1 MEVPD
6 ETTLSTSYVFRGIE
20 YIITMI
26 IQGGNSLTVEV
37 EDRLTADQWRAQF
50 DSAYIEDLTHKT
62 GNFKQFHIFTSMLE
76 SAITQSSDSVS
87 LDLLT
92 FADLE
97 SLRQRKVG
105 TATKTSIPANRTVSL
120 NSKRYLILTYTVE
133 FDRIHYP
140 LPLPYMGKPDP
151 RALQETIRQL
161 REELKSLRHQQ
172 GSSDFRIKEVEKLQ
186 KENKALLKEKEE
198 IEEEFLRFR
207 REMKS
212 TSTGSAVKEIRM
224 LKSVTKNLEEELL
237 KEKTRHQRS
246 TSKRSQEYRDLL
258 EEVEELRASERNL
271 RVRVKSLTNELAVY
285 KRDRVRSSRP
295 PARERLNTS
304 RDRSGSFS
312 RERSLSR
319 ERSWSSDRLSA
330 RERSLSRDRPSSRER
345 PSSANNSRFSNR
357 SSSSY
362 SNRNNYKPRSRTPS
376 PAGARN
382 PRFDPTA
389 YIKDK
394 ERKKKEASMKKS
406 VSEKEQKRNI
416 KSNISGVSN
425 RSNPSPQHISR
436 SIRNRSRTSSFGSAG
451 ELSDGGFS
459 DSSYSRLRVL
469 NRHPPRS
476 QGGRNHQRNGSV
488 DSSKGSYL
496 SSPDIPQ
503 KSRSRTGSGREPK
516 IPVSSTPD
524 TETRT
529 RRKRPSRKENIPLSG
544 DDSDSFDRSAEI
556 SEIDARLARLQQMM
570 KNSLD

>member
-1 MEVPD
+1 M
-6 ETTLSTSYVFRGIE
+6 
-20 YIITMI
+20 
-26 IQGGNSLTVEV
+26 
-37 EDRLTADQWRAQF
+37 
-50 DSAYIEDLTHKT
+50 
-62 GNFKQFHIFTSMLE
+62 
-76 SAITQSSDSVS
+76 
-87 LDLLT
+87 
-92 FADLE
+92 
-97 SLRQRKVG
+97 
-105 TATKTSIPANRTVSL
+105 
-120 NSKRYLILTYTVE
+120 
-133 FDRIHYP
+133 
-140 LPLPYMGKPDP
+140 
-151 RALQETIRQL
+151 
-161 REELKSLRHQQ
+161 
-172 GSSDFRIKEVEKLQ
+172 
-186 KENKALLKEKEE
+186 
-198 IEEEFLRFR
+198 
-207 REMKS
+207 
-212 TSTGSAVKEIRM
+212 
-224 LKSVTKNLEEELL
+224 

-285 KRDRVRSSRP
+285 KRDRVRTSRP
-295 PARERLNTS
+295 STRDRCNTS
-304 RDRSGSFS
+304 RDRSGSFT

-319 ERSWSSDRLSA
+319 DRSWSSDRLSA

-362 SNRNNYKPRSRTPS
+362 SNRHNYKPRSRTPS

-394 ERKKKEASMKKS
+394 ERKKKEASMKK
-406 VSEKEQKRNI
+406 KRNI

-425 RSNPSPQHISR
+425 RSKPSPQHISR
-436 SIRNRSRTSSFGSAG
+436 SIRNRTRTSSFGSAG

-469 NRHPPRS
+469 NRNPP
-476 QGGRNHQRNGSV
+476 RNHQRNGSV

-503 KSRSRTGSGREPK
+503 KTRSRTGSGRQSK
-516 IPVSSTPD
+516 VPVSSTPD
-524 TETRT
+524 NEIRT
-529 RRKRPSRKENIPLSG
+529 RRKRPSHKESIPLSG

-570 KNSLD
+570 KNSID

>member
-1 MEVPD
+1 M
-6 ETTLSTSYVFRGIE
+6 
-20 YIITMI
+20 
-26 IQGGNSLTVEV
+26 
-37 EDRLTADQWRAQF
+37 
-50 DSAYIEDLTHKT
+50 
-62 GNFKQFHIFTSMLE
+62 
-76 SAITQSSDSVS
+76 
-87 LDLLT
+87 
-92 FADLE
+92 
-97 SLRQRKVG
+97 
-105 TATKTSIPANRTVSL
+105 
-120 NSKRYLILTYTVE
+120 
-133 FDRIHYP
+133 
-140 LPLPYMGKPDP
+140 
-151 RALQETIRQL
+151 
-161 REELKSLRHQQ
+161 
-172 GSSDFRIKEVEKLQ
+172 
-186 KENKALLKEKEE
+186 
-198 IEEEFLRFR
+198 
-207 REMKS
+207 
-212 TSTGSAVKEIRM
+212 
-224 LKSVTKNLEEELL
+224 

-285 KRDRVRSSRP
+285 KRDRVRTSRP
-295 PARERLNTS
+295 STRDRCNTS
-304 RDRSGSFS
+304 RDRSGSFT

-319 ERSWSSDRLSA
+319 DRSWSSDRLSA

-362 SNRNNYKPRSRTPS
+362 SNRHNYKPRSRTPS

-406 VSEKEQKRNI
+406 K
-416 KSNISGVSN
+416 
-425 RSNPSPQHISR
+425 PSPQHISR
-436 SIRNRSRTSSFGSAG
+436 SLRNRSRTSSFGSAG

-469 NRHPPRS
+469 NRNPP
-476 QGGRNHQRNGSV
+476 RNHQRNGSV

-503 KSRSRTGSGREPK
+503 KTRSRTGSGRQSK
-516 IPVSSTPD
+516 VPVSSTPD
-524 TETRT
+524 NEIRT
-529 RRKRPSRKENIPLSG
+529 RRKRPSHKESVPLSG

-570 KNSLD
+570 KNSID

>member
-20 YIITMI
+20 YIITII

-105 TATKTSIPANRTVSL
+105 STAKTSIPANRTVSL

-161 REELKSLRHQQ
+161 REELKSLRHQ
-172 GSSDFRIKEVEKLQ
+172 GGSDFRSKEVEKLQ

-198 IEEEFLRFR
+198 IEEEFLRYR
-207 REMKS
+207 REMKN
-212 TSTGSAVKEIRM
+212 TPTGNAVKEIRM
-224 LKSVTKNLEEELL
+224 LKSVTKNLEEELM

-285 KRDRVRSSRP
+285 KRDRVRTSRP
-295 PARERLNTS
+295 QTRERFNNS
-304 RDRSGSFS
+304 RERSGSFS

-319 ERSWSSDRLSA
+319 DRSWSSDRFST
-330 RERSLSRDRPSSRER
+330 RDRSLSRERHLSRER
-345 PSSANNSRFSNR
+345 PSSANNNSRFSNR

-394 ERKKKEASMKKS
+394 ERKKKEASMKK
-406 VSEKEQKRNI
+406 QRNVRS
-416 KSNISGVSN
+416 KMNTSN
-425 RSNPSPQHISR
+425 RSKPSPQHISR
-436 SIRNRSRTSSFGSAG
+436 PLRNRSRTSSFGSAG

-469 NRHPPRS
+469 NRNS
-476 QGGRNHQRNGSV
+476 QRNHHRNSSV
-488 DSSKGSYL
+488 ESSKGSYL

-503 KSRSRTGSGREPK
+503 KTRSRTGSGRQNK
-516 IPVSSTPD
+516 VPVSSTPD
-524 TETRT
+524 NEVRT
-529 RRKRPSRKENIPLSG
+529 RRKRPQHKENIPLSG

-570 KNSLD
+570 KNSIE

>member
-1 MEVPD
+1 MDVPD

-105 TATKTSIPANRTVSL
+105 TAAAKTSIPANRTVSL

-161 REELKSLRHQQ
+161 REELKTLRHQQ
-172 GSSDFRIKEVEKLQ
+172 GGSDFRIKEVEKLQ

-207 REMKS
+207 REMKN

-224 LKSVTKNLEEELL
+224 LKSVTKNLEEELM

-285 KRDRVRSSRP
+285 KRDRVRTSRP
-295 PARERLNTS
+295 STRDRCNTS
-304 RDRSGSFS
+304 RDRSGSFT

-319 ERSWSSDRLSA
+319 DRSWSSDRLSA

-394 ERKKKEASMKKS
+394 ERKKKEATMKK
-406 VSEKEQKRNI
+406 QRNV

-425 RSNPSPQHISR
+425 RSKPSPQHISR
-436 SIRNRSRTSSFGSAG
+436 SLRNRSRTSSFGSAG

-469 NRHPPRS
+469 NRNPP
-476 QGGRNHQRNGSV
+476 RNHQRNGSV

-503 KSRSRTGSGREPK
+503 KTRSRTGSGRQSK
-516 IPVSSTPD
+516 VPVSSTPD
-524 TETRT
+524 NEIRT
-529 RRKRPSRKENIPLSG
+529 RRKRPSHKENIPLSG

-570 KNSLD
+570 KNSID